1 MHTNKLSMTEGRLFG
16 PMISY
21 TIPIILTGLLQLFF
35 SAADLVIVGQFGK
48 SGSNAVAAVG
58 CTGSLTNL
66 ITNFFIGCSAG
77 SGVTVAHSLGAKNRE
92 AVHNAVHTIVP
103 LSAVGG
109 AVISAVGII
118 LAEPM
123 LLLMSTPDNI
133 IELSTIYM
141 QIIFA
146 GMIPNMIYNF
156 GASILRAAGESKK
169 PLYFL
174 VISGIVNVILNLL
187 FVMVFGLDVEGV
199 AIATVIAHVL
209 SAMLVLRERIKR
221 SDDCKLELGKMKFY
235 SESIKSI
242 FRMGIPAGIQSSL
255 FSVAN
260 IIIQSSTNALDTV
273 YAGVVAGGAAASNIQ
288 NFAFMTNSGFH
299 QTAMNYTGQNVG
311 SGKYDRVKKITV
323 ISLICVAITA
333 IVVGV
338 LMTVFAEPLLRI
350 YITDSE
356 EAVNWGVI
364 RMICM
369 CLPYFT
375 AGIMDVTTGILRGMG
390 LSLFPMLSSIF
401 CICIF
406 RIVWVYTVFA
416 MPAYHTPESLWL
428 SFPISWVLSFT
439 IQFIVLIRVLN
450 KKLKTQK
457 ERDAKNDG

>member
-1 MHTNKLSMTEGRLFG
+1 MHTHNVSMTEGRLFG
-16 PMISY
+16 PMIRY
-21 TIPIILTGLLQLFF
+21 TIPLILTGILQLFF
-35 SAADLVIVGQFGK
+35 NAADLVIVGQFGS

-77 SGVTVAHSLGAKNRE
+77 SGVTVAHALGSKNRE

-109 AVISAVGII
+109 AVISAIGII

-123 LLLMSTPDNI
+123 LALMSTPDNI

-141 QIIFA
+141 KIIFA

-174 VISGIVNVILNLL
+174 IISGIVNVILNLL
-187 FVMVFGLDVEGV
+187 FVTVFGLDVEGV

-209 SAMLVLRERIKR
+209 SALLVLRALIKR
-221 SDDCKLELGKMKFY
+221 SDDCKLELGKIKFH
-235 SESIKSI
+235 SESLKSI

-390 LSLFPMLSSIF
+390 LSLFPMLSSVF

-416 MPAYHTPESLWL
+416 IPAYHTPESLWL

-457 ERDAKNDG
+457 KEM

>member
-1 MHTNKLSMTEGRLFG
+1 MHTHKLSMTEGRLFG

-35 SAADLVIVGQFGK
+35 NAADLVIVGQFGK

-77 SGVTVAHSLGAKNRE
+77 SGVTVAHAIGSKNRD

-109 AVISAVGII
+109 AVISALGII

-123 LLLMSTPDNI
+123 LMLMSTPDNI
-133 IELSTIYM
+133 IEHSTIYM

-174 VISGIVNVILNLL
+174 VVSGIVNVILNLL
-187 FVMVFGLDVEGV
+187 FVTVFGLDVEGV

-209 SAMLVLRERIKR
+209 SALLVLRALIKR
-221 SDDCKLELGKMKFY
+221 SDDCKLELSKIKFY
-235 SESIKSI
+235 SESLKSI

-288 NFAFMTNSGFH
+288 NFAFMTNSGFY

-323 ISLICVAITA
+323 ISLICVSVTA
-333 IVVGV
+333 IVVGI

-375 AGIMDVTTGILRGMG
+375 GGIMDVTTGVLRGMG

-416 MPAYHTPESLWL
+416 IPAYHTPESLWL

-457 ERDAKNDG
+457 ERDVKNDG

>member
-1 MHTNKLSMTEGRLFG
+1 MHKQNSNMTKG
-16 PMISY
+16 PLLGQMIRY
-21 TIPIILTGLLQLFF
+21 TIPLILTGILQLFF
-35 SAADLVIVGQFGK
+35 NAADLVIVGQFGK

-58 CTGSLTNL
+58 CTGALTNL

-77 SGVTVAHSLGAKNRE
+77 SGVTVAHAIGSKNSD
-92 AVHNAVHTIVP
+92 AVHKAVHSIVP

-109 AVISAVGII
+109 AVISVLGIV

-123 LLLMSTPDNI
+123 LILMSTPDNI
-133 IELSTIYM
+133 IELSTVYM

-169 PLYFL
+169 PLYYLIFA
-174 VISGIVNVILNLL
+174 GIVNLALNLL
-187 FVMVFGLDVEGV
+187 FVIVFNWDVAGV
-199 AIATVIAHVL
+199 AVATVVSHII
-209 SAMLVLRERIKR
+209 SAILVIGALTKR
-221 SDDCKLELGKMKFY
+221 ADDCKLELKKIRFY
-235 SESIKSI
+235 SESLKSI

-311 SGKYDRVKKITV
+311 SGKYDRVRKITV
-323 ISLICVAITA
+323 ISLICVAVTA

-356 EAVNWGVI
+356 KAVNWGVI

-375 AGIMDVTTGILRGMG
+375 AGIMDVTTGVLRGMG
-390 LSLFPMLSSIF
+390 FSLFPMLSSVF

-416 MPAYHTPESLWL
+416 IPAYHTPESLWL
-428 SFPISWVLSFT
+428 SFPISWVLSFI

-450 KKLKTQK
+450 KKIKMQK
-457 ERDAKNDG
+457 ERDEKNES

>member
-1 MHTNKLSMTEGRLFG
+1 MHTHNVSMTEGRLFG
-16 PMISY
+16 PMIRY
-21 TIPIILTGLLQLFF
+21 TIPLILTGILQLFF
-35 SAADLVIVGQFGK
+35 NAADLVIVGQFGS

-77 SGVTVAHSLGAKNRE
+77 SGVTVAHALGSKNRE

-109 AVISAVGII
+109 AVISAIGII

-123 LLLMSTPDNI
+123 LALMSTPDNI

-141 QIIFA
+141 KIIFA

-174 VISGIVNVILNLL
+174 IISGIVNVILNLL
-187 FVMVFGLDVEGV
+187 FVTVFGLDVEGV

-209 SAMLVLRERIKR
+209 SALLVLRALIKR
-221 SDDCKLELGKMKFY
+221 SDDCKLELGKIKFY
-235 SESIKSI
+235 SESLKNI

-390 LSLFPMLSSIF
+390 LSLFPMLSSVF

-416 MPAYHTPESLWL
+416 IPAYHTPESLWL

-457 ERDAKNDG
+457 KEM